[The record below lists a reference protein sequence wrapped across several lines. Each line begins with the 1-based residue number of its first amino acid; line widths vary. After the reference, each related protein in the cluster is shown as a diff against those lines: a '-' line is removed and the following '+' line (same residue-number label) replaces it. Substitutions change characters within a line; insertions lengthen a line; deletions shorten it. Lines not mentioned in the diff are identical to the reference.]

1 MLRLG
6 LTGGIASGKSTVS
19 AMLRKLGFVVLE
31 ADVVAHQ
38 LTEPGTRAYTEI
50 VQQFGLPVVGA
61 DNTISRPNMAKIVF
75 ADPAKLKLLNSIV
88 HPRVEEHLLAEM
100 EKLRRDKNPP
110 DAVFVEAA
118 LIYEAGLDRM
128 LDGVVVVWC
137 EPSQQL
143 ERLIQRGF
151 SAEEAQRRIASQ
163 MPVEDKLRQATETI
177 DCSGSMEETHAQVER
192 LATKVRAARPTV

>member
-31 ADVVAHQ
+31 ADVIAHQ
-38 LTEPGTRAYTEI
+38 LTEPGTPAYNEI
-50 VQQFGLPVVGA
+50 LSNFGSSVVGVEGKI
-61 DNTISRPNMAKIVF
+61 DRQVLAKIVF
-75 ADPAKLKLLNSIV
+75 ADSAKLKFLNSIV

-100 EKLRRDKNPP
+100 ERLRGDKNPP
-110 DAVFVEAA
+110 RAVFVEAA

-163 MPVEDKLRQATETI
+163 MPVEEKLRQATETI
-177 DCSGSMEETHAQVER
+177 DCSGSMEETRAQVER